1 MNLGHLLKTKKFLDE
16 MAISVKN
23 IIYGTFPSTTPEERE
38 DIEQTV
44 KLKIWRKVANGK
56 KIENLRSFLWKIVYT
71 TTLDTLDERMQTIPP
86 EEIQEC
92 ADSLIRFQDRP
103 ESPELSVES
112 KETKAVLI
120 ETVKILPERRRTV
133 LQLWLSEMTLEEI
146 AAYLGWTDNQVRHLL
161 YRGIQ
166 DLKDKLNPGTHQRS
180 KDGTNPIEAV
190 ETKHK

>member
-23 IIYGTFPSTTPEERE
+23 IIYSAFPSTTPEERE

-44 KLKIWRKVANGK
+44 KLKIWRKISRGK

-71 TTLDTLDERMQTIPP
+71 TTLDILDERMQTIPP
-86 EEIQEC
+86 EEIQER

-103 ESPELSVES
+103 ESPELLVES
-112 KETKAVLI
+112 KETKAALI
-120 ETVKILPERRRTV
+120 ESVKALPARRRTV
-133 LQLWLSEMTLEEI
+133 VQLWLSEMTLEEI
-146 AAYLGWTDNQVRHLL
+146 SAYLGWSGNQVRHLL

-166 DLKDKLNPGTHQRS
+166 DLKDKVNSCNQRPNAIRSNPSKRS
-180 KDGTNPIEAV
+180 ANE
-190 ETKHK
+190 